1 MAKGPA
7 KAKQGSKAEIANKAT
22 TNILDEFA
30 RVLRAPT
37 ENDNVQTN

>member
-7 KAKQGSKAEIANKAT
+7 KPKQGPQAEKANKAT

-30 RVLRAPT
+30 RVLRPPT